1 MAAGRT
7 GAEIAQL
14 TAFKYLGN
22 ARAIG
27 GPGILPETKWDR
39 WISRANANKPH
50 IPDTIQDA

>member
-1 MAAGRT
+1 
-7 GAEIAQL
+7 
-14 TAFKYLGN
+14 LGN